1 VDSVERWTG
10 TRTKRLT
17 RFFQTNM
24 EGCHGCG
31 RPYDDSFADWT
42 ICRGCMWEQ
51 QKESGREV
59 VYMDS
64 LGISW
69 TEEELKDAGGLQEV
83 IKLNKEARVS
93 N

>member
-1 VDSVERWTG
+1 
-10 TRTKRLT
+10 
-17 RFFQTNM
+17 M
-24 EGCHGCG
+24 ENCYGCG

-42 ICRGCMWEQ
+42 ICRECSFQQ

-69 TEEELKDAGGLQEV
+69 TQEELDEAGGLEEV
-83 IKLNKEARVS
+83 IRLNKEAMS
-93 N
+93 